1 MVWSDLR
8 QFISAL
14 AEQGELHQVPV
25 PVDPRHEIAAIA
37 DRVANQSDGGPALLF
52 EQVAGSALPVAMN
65 LYGSQRRMALALGVT
80 ELDELS
86 GRMTTFLANGG
97 AGLAP
102 HVVDSGPSGEFVEP
116 VADCDFLPVPI
127 AWPHDGQPAHGG
139 RFLTMATVVTRDHAT
154 ATQNLGLYRVAC
166 FDGSSLG
173 IHWRPGS
180 GGARHHAGWQEA
192 GEPTP
197 VAIVLGSDPIT
208 TFCATLPL
216 PVEIDELALAGFLN
230 GQPITLTRC
239 LTNDLL
245 VPANAEIIIEGL
257 VDPEETGNE
266 GAFGN
271 HTGYYVG
278 GGQVPLVRVT
288 AVTRRHDAL
297 LPATLVGP
305 PPQENYWLALA
316 GSRLLLPLLQRLV
329 PAVIDLALPRA
340 GIYHGAAVVAIKK
353 ERPGQAWEVMGAI
366 WADSWLKQARL
377 LIIVDADLPVTDFA
391 QVYWRVLNQ
400 TVWGR
405 DLVLADP
412 GDSSCAADG
421 RMGIDAT
428 RKLPAEAGGS
438 EWPQELVWPEEV
450 RSLLDRRWRDYGFT
464 E

>member
-8 QFISAL
+8 QFLSAL
-14 AEQGELHQVPV
+14 AEHGELHRIPV
-25 PVDPRHEIAAIA
+25 PVDPCHEIAAIA
-37 DRVANQSDGGPALLF
+37 DRVASQPAGGPALLF
-52 EQVAGSALPVAMN
+52 TQVAGSALPVAMN
-65 LYGSQRRMALALGVT
+65 LYGSQQRMALALGVT

-86 GRMTTFLANGG
+86 GRMTAFLATGG
-97 AGLAP
+97 VGLAP
-102 HVVDSGPSGEFVEP
+102 LVTDAAPCQAVVEP
-116 VADCDFLPVPI
+116 LADCDFLPVPI
-127 AWPHDGQPAHGG
+127 AWPNDGQPAHAG
-139 RFLTMATVVTRDHAT
+139 RFLTMATVVTRDYVT
-154 ATQNLGLYRVAC
+154 AVHNLGMYRVAC
-166 FDGSSLG
+166 FSGRSLG
-173 IHWRPGS
+173 MHWRANS
-180 GGARHHAGWQEA
+180 GGAQHHAGWQEA
-192 GEPTP
+192 AQPMP

-216 PVEIDELALAGFLN
+216 PAEIDELALAGFLN
-230 GQPITLTRC
+230 GEPFALTRC
-239 LTNDLL
+239 LTSDLL

-257 VDPEETGNE
+257 VDPAETGNE

-271 HTGYYVG
+271 HTGYYAG

-316 GSRLLLPLLQRLV
+316 GSRLLLPLLQRHV

-377 LIIVDADLPVTDFA
+377 LIIVDADLAVTDFA
-391 QVYWRVLNQ
+391 QVYWRVMNQ

-421 RMGIDAT
+421 RLGIDAT
-428 RKLPAEAGGS
+428 RKLPDEVGGS
-438 EWPQELVWPEEV
+438 EWPQELAWPDEV
-450 RSLLDRRWRDYGFT
+450 RSLLDRRWREYGFT